1 MLTFTAPLWCCFFMV
16 FVFAKKSRRV
26 DKVLEDYRR
35 ATAHGGQ
42 LIVDALAKEL
52 GLWERILSGDGTG
65 R

>member
-1 MLTFTAPLWCCFFMV
+1 MV

-42 LIVDALAKEL
+42 LIVDALAKEF